1 MMKSRN
7 SHIIK
12 KRKHLSQT
20 NLRPS
25 SIISHGLYSHSNF
38 IDIPDK
44 LTFLPYT
51 KIYSSTN
58 SSIYLVMNILNN
70 NTYIK
75 KVIDLTITPNYK
87 DSIERLKQVHQKL
100 KHQNILRLYNVH
112 KENNIINIYYQYAHK
127 GHLEDL
133 ILKTKFGFKEE
144 IAFVYFYKILKCIEY
159 IHKEKIILSNL
170 SPKKILLD
178 KDDQIYIYDFIQSK
192 NYSKFYDYSEDIWN
206 LGVVLLVMVQGISNE
221 QTPQIKK
228 FVSEDCAD
236 LIRILLKGNNN
247 KYKCIKDVLNHKWIR
262 KYIEKPQYKYLEY
275 EYEGDVDDDMKSIKT
290 SRKYLLSEIN
300 DSKLYGNFDTRQSS
314 NETFMTYRNNNEIDF
329 YLDNDK
335 FFNTVDNVGNDVNKR
350 KQLSRNNNNNT
361 NSNKRSFWESFT
373 GCFSVGCNY
382 K

>member
-1 MMKSRN
+1 MKSRN

-206 LGVVLLVMVQGISNE
+206 LGVILLVMVQGISNE

-350 KQLSRNNNNNT
+350 KQLSRNNNNT

>member
-1 MMKSRN
+1 MKSRN

-51 KIYSSTN
+51 KLSSSAN
-58 SSIYLVMNILNN
+58 SSIYVVMNTLNN

-100 KHQNILRLYNVH
+100 KHKNILRLYNVH

-127 GHLEDL
+127 GNLEDL

-262 KYIEKPQYKYLEY
+262 KYIENPQYKYLEY
-275 EYEGDVDDDMKSIKT
+275 EYEGDMDDDMKSIKT

-314 NETFMTYRNNNEIDF
+314 NETFITYRNNNEIDF
-329 YLDNDK
+329 DLDNDK
-335 FFNTVDNVGNDVNKR
+335 FFDTVDNVGNDVNKR
-350 KQLSRNNNNNT
+350 KHLSRNNNNNT

>member
-1 MMKSRN
+1 MKSRN

-236 LIRILLKGNNN
+236 LIRILLKGSNN

-350 KQLSRNNNNNT
+350 KQLSRNNNNT

>member
-206 LGVVLLVMVQGISNE
+206 LGVILLVMVQGISNE

-350 KQLSRNNNNNT
+350 KQLSRNNNNT